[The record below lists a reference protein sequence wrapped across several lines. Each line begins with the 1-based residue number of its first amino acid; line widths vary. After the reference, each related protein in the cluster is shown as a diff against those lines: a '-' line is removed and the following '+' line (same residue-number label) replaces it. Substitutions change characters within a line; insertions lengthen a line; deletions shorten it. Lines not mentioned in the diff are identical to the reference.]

1 MVEKPVNCGMDL
13 YYGSSFTVAAVL
25 LPDRV
30 ITSRFVA
37 CKVATNG
44 DAISDGFSLRGEV
57 TVSFVVK
64 VTVISP

>member
-44 DAISDGFSLRGEV
+44 DAISDSVSLRGRLV
-57 TVSFVVK
+57 LLSK
-64 VTVISP
+64 